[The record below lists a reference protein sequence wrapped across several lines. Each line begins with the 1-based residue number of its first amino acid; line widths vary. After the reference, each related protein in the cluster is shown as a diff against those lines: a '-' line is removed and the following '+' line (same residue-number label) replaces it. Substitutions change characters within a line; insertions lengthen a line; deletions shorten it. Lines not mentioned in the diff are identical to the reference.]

1 MVLLQAQKPLNLVIQ
16 DWQLSCDTVQF
27 GRHVT
32 SFFLANCAR
41 TEDDSADR
49 NCTELMDDTKY
60 ERQLLNYQ
68 DGASSA
74 KYLLVPAH
82 AMEERKGERRYS
94 TTHTS
99 PHH

>member
-1 MVLLQAQKPLNLVIQ
+1 MVLLQAQKQLNLVIQ

-27 GRHVT
+27 GTHVI

-49 NCTELMDDTKY
+49 KCTELMDDMKY
-60 ERQLLNYQ
+60 ERQLLNNQ
-68 DGASSA
+68 DGANSA

-82 AMEERKGERRYS
+82 AMKERRGERRYS